1 MKKIIFHNLSVK
13 EVVKILDSDSRKGL
27 SEAEVLKNQ
36 KKFGKNLLP
45 EEKPLSK
52 IKLFLEQFKSPLI
65 YILLIAGIVTVILKE
80 YTDSIVIFGAVIL
93 NTIVG
98 FFQENKASNT
108 LRELKKVIKIKAEVQ
123 REGNL
128 KIIDSK
134 ELVSGDIFILGA
146 GDKVPA
152 DGRIIEA
159 ENLKINEMALT
170 GEWLPASKRTDFL
183 PEETPLAD
191 RDNMVYMGTIVEAGK
206 AKVVVTEIGFKSEI
220 GEIAK
225 MVKETKEEKTP
236 LQKKLA
242 HFSKIVGII
251 ITIICLGIFIE
262 GMVGGGEF
270 EEMFT
275 TAVAIAVAAIPE
287 GLPVAMTVI
296 LGLGMQRI
304 LRKKGLVRHLLAAET
319 LGSTN
324 VICSDKTCT
333 LTEGRMRV
341 TQILTGKELLGT
353 VSKEFSQKRFWE
365 FWKKEEERDN
375 KFLALKIA
383 SLANE
388 SFVENPKDFMKE
400 WIIRGRPTDK
410 ALFLAGVQ
418 AGVNPIELQKKFPKI
433 GEIPFNSE
441 RKFLARVFKLS
452 EKEKVFY
459 VCGAPEKLLERASHL
474 QIDENL
480 EKVSP
485 EKLEKIKSELENL
498 TKKGL
503 RVVAVAYKKIKYQE
517 SNIKNLED
525 EINDLVFVGLI
536 TLKDPIRK
544 EVREAI
550 STCRE
555 AGMRTVI
562 ITGDHKLTARA
573 VAEELGMKIK
583 EENII
588 EGKDLDK
595 MTDTDLLNRVK
606 QIKIYARTEPRQKTR
621 IVKAWQDKEKVVAM
635 IGDGINDAP
644 AIKKADIGV
653 APGSGTDVA
662 KEASDLILLTDSFS
676 IIVAAIEEGR
686 AIIDNIRKVITY
698 LLSDSFS
705 EIILIGVSIAVGF
718 PLPVTAV
725 QILWVNLIEDGLPS
739 MALAFEPKEKDLM
752 KRKPEP
758 RELPLLTRE
767 MKFIIFIIGLIT
779 DFLLLGLFF
788 WLMSYS
794 GYIISHIRTI
804 IFASLSIDSIFY
816 VFSCKSLRRNLWH
829 INPFSNKLL
838 VMATGIGILMLILAI
853 YLPVFQTLLKTVPLG
868 FNDWLIV
875 LGIGISEVILIE
887 ATKWYFISR
896 HEV

>member
-65 YILLIAGIVTVILKE
+65 YILLIAGIVTVILRE

-485 EKLEKIKSELENL
+485 EKLEKIKSELE
-498 TKKGL
+498 K
-503 RVVAVAYKKIKYQE
+503 
-517 SNIKNLED
+517 LE
-525 EINDLVFVGLI
+525 
-536 TLKDPIRK
+536 
-544 EVREAI
+544 
-550 STCRE
+550 
-555 AGMRTVI
+555 
-562 ITGDHKLTARA
+562 
-573 VAEELGMKIK
+573 
-583 EENII
+583 
-588 EGKDLDK
+588 
-595 MTDTDLLNRVK
+595 
-606 QIKIYARTEPRQKTR
+606 
-621 IVKAWQDKEKVVAM
+621 
-635 IGDGINDAP
+635 
-644 AIKKADIGV
+644 
-653 APGSGTDVA
+653 
-662 KEASDLILLTDSFS
+662 
-676 IIVAAIEEGR
+676 
-686 AIIDNIRKVITY
+686 
-698 LLSDSFS
+698 
-705 EIILIGVSIAVGF
+705 
-718 PLPVTAV
+718 
-725 QILWVNLIEDGLPS
+725 
-739 MALAFEPKEKDLM
+739 
-752 KRKPEP
+752 
-758 RELPLLTRE
+758 
-767 MKFIIFIIGLIT
+767 
-779 DFLLLGLFF
+779 
-788 WLMSYS
+788 
-794 GYIISHIRTI
+794 
-804 IFASLSIDSIFY
+804 
-816 VFSCKSLRRNLWH
+816 
-829 INPFSNKLL
+829 
-838 VMATGIGILMLILAI
+838 
-853 YLPVFQTLLKTVPLG
+853 
-868 FNDWLIV
+868 
-875 LGIGISEVILIE
+875 
-887 ATKWYFISR
+887 
-896 HEV
+896 

>member
-1 MKKIIFHNLSVK
+1 MTNWHNLSIK

-65 YILLIAGIVTVILKE
+65 YILLIAGIVTVILRE

>member
-65 YILLIAGIVTVILKE
+65 YILLIAGIVTVILRE